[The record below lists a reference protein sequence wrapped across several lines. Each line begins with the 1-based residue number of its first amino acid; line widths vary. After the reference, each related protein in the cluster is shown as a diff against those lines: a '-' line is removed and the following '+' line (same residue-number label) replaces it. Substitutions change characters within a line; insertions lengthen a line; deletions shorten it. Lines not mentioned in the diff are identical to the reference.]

1 MWDQDAQGW
10 TSPTESPWAPNPGAP
25 ACPSPDS
32 GLWATQEPSETDTFD
47 PRLDLGGWMLA
58 DSWKYPDAVTE
69 LMRRGIVP

>member
-1 MWDQDAQGW
+1 MWDQDPQAW
-10 TSPTESPWAPNPGAP
+10 NPADESPWVANPSAP
-25 ACPSPDS
+25 ACPSSYADS
-32 GLWATQEPSETDTFD
+32 WASREPSKGDTFD